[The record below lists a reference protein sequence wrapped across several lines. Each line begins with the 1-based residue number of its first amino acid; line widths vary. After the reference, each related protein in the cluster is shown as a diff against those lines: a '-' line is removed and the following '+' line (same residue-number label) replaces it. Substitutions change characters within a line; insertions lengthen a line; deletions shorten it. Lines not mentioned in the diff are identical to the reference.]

1 MLVLDNYG
9 MNFSQFID
17 KDFIKSFQHGD
28 EERKPVRQNYTG
40 IRMFTSLWNWRAG
53 LIKFNEE
60 LAKW

>member
-9 MNFSQFID
+9 MTFSQFID

-53 LIKFNEE
+53 LIKFN
-60 LAKW
+60 

>member
-9 MNFSQFID
+9 MTFSQFID

-40 IRMFTSLWNWRAG
+40 IRMFTSLWNWRAS
-53 LIKFNEE
+53 LIKFN
-60 LAKW
+60 